1 MIYLSIF
8 SYLVY
13 YLQETQARLR
23 DVLKYLVSES
33 FKLVDKNEK
42 LVIVC

>member
-13 YLQETQARLR
+13 YLQEIQTRLR